1 MNRLHQQLHAF
12 AAHLRD
18 PQAAPPPPDIEDRR
32 MAVYRDLFLNNIRGL
47 LATNFPVIRATL
59 GEDRWLALVR
69 DFHARHRSHTPLF
82 TEIGQEFVAFLQQRP
97 GDGEDAPW
105 LAELAHYEWV
115 ELALQ
120 LADETL
126 PPHDPQGSLL
136 DGQPLVSPYA
146 WPLAYGY
153 PVHRIGPGFQAVADA
168 DRPTLLLARRRDDGS
183 VHFAELSPLVYRL
196 LELLEEAAG
205 HSGRDAL
212 SLLADEARAADRAAF
227 FDEGT
232 SMLQRLR
239 AEGTLLGT
247 RR

>member
-1 MNRLHQQLHAF
+1 MNRLHEQLHAF
-12 AAHLRD
+12 AAHLRE
-18 PQAAPPPPDIEDRR
+18 PQAAPPPPGIEDRR

-47 LATNFPVIRATL
+47 LATNFPVIRETL

-69 DFHARHRSHTPLF
+69 EFHARHRSHTPLF
-82 TEIGQEFVAFLQQRP
+82 TEIGQEFVAFLQQRR
-97 GDGEDAPW
+97 GGEGDAPW

-120 LADETL
+120 LADEPL

-136 DGQPLVSPYA
+136 DGAPLVSPHA

-153 PVHRIGPGFQAVADA
+153 PVHRIGPGFQPAAAADG
-168 DRPTLLLARRRDDGS
+168 PTLLLARRGDDGS
-183 VHFAELSPLVYRL
+183 VHFSEVSPLVYRL
-196 LELLEEAAG
+196 LGLLEEAAG
-205 HSGRDAL
+205 HSGREVL
-212 SLLADEARAADRAAF
+212 SLLADEAQAANRTAF
-227 FDEGT
+227 FEEGA

-239 AEGTLLGT
+239 EEGTLLGT